1 MIGGLGALGL
11 VGFLVLRGKKRKSSQ
26 QQLEDSDV
34 GKPNEETR
42 YELHDERT
50 HEMHAQ
56 NLVELPADYGRVD
69 DRAAAGYDGA
79 YRGH

>member
-1 MIGGLGALGL
+1 MA
-11 VGFLVLRGKKRKSSQ
+11 FLVLRSKNRKSSQ
-26 QQLEDSDV
+26 QLTDSDA
-34 GKPNEETR
+34 GKPNDETR

-50 HEMHAQ
+50 HEVHAQ

>member
-1 MIGGLGALGL
+1 
-11 VGFLVLRGKKRKSSQ
+11 VLRRKNRKSSQ
-26 QQLEDSDV
+26 QLTDSDA

-56 NLVELPADYGRVD
+56 NLVELPADYQRVD

>member
-1 MIGGLGALGL
+1 MIGGLGAIGL
-11 VGFLVLRGKKRKSSQ
+11 LGFLVLRSKKRKSSQ
-26 QQLEDSDV
+26 QLEDSDA
-34 GKPNEETR
+34 GKPNDDTR

-50 HEMHAQ
+50 HEVHAQ
-56 NLVELPADYGRVD
+56 SLVELPADYGRVD